1 MIGMT
6 RERWPNLILLY
17 YINREDKLV
26 HTSVMDIEK
35 EKKRLKSDEIT
46 LIMLITVF
54 ILFFFT
60 HNLTVFLVLLM
71 SGLIIGIFGLIKDY
85 KKR

>member
-26 HTSVMDIEK
+26 RTSVMDIEK